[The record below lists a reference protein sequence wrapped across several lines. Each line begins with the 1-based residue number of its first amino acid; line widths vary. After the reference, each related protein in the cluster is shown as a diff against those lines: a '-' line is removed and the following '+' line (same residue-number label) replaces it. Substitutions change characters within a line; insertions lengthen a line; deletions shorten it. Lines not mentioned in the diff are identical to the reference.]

1 MPTSLAH
8 HYHQALRDQDIL
20 NQLSSHYPDG
30 PTLHQ
35 LAPLDQLHIGG
46 IAASKRLLDL
56 LDQSAPKVLDIGA
69 GLGGLMRQGAAL
81 GFHLTGL
88 DITHRFNVLNQAIS
102 RLAMTQPTND
112 SSAGKLRCVTGDAC
126 ALPFSDASFDAVL
139 FQHSLMNMPD
149 PARVLAEC
157 RRVLRPGGQLVMHE
171 VVGGLHSEALRFPVP
186 WAEGPTHSHLLS
198 LTGLAHQ
205 LEASGFNIQHSEDWS
220 HTAIEWRTRQRQKE
234 QAPRTAVL
242 SPQWVFGERFMQMG
256 KNLLENLANGAIHV
270 VEISARC

>member
-20 NQLSSHYPDG
+20 NQLRTHYPDG

>member
-20 NQLSSHYPDG
+20 HQLHTHYPDG

-46 IAASKRLLDL
+46 IAASTRLLEL
-56 LDQSAPKVLDIGA
+56 LEPNTQHVLDIGA
-69 GLGGLMRQGAAL
+69 GLGGLMRQGAEL
-81 GFHLTGL
+81 GLHITGL
-88 DITHRFNVLNQAIS
+88 DITHRFSALNQAIS
-102 RLAMTQPTND
+102 RLALGHQGTGPTR
-112 SSAGKLRCVTGDAC
+112 GTLHWVTGDAC
-126 ALPFSDASFDAVL
+126 ALPFANASFDAVL

-149 PARVLAEC
+149 PDKVLAQC

-171 VVGGLHSEALRFPVP
+171 VVSGPNSEALLFPVP
-186 WAEGPTHSHLLS
+186 WAEGPAHSHLLS
-198 LTGLAHQ
+198 LPELTQ
-205 LEASGFNIQHSEDWS
+205 TLEASGFKIQHCEDWS
-220 HTAIEWRTRQRQKE
+220 HTALEWRQRQRQKE

-242 SPQWVFGERFMQMG
+242 SPQWVFGERFMCMG
-256 KNLLENLANGAIHV
+256 KHLLENLANGAINV

>member
-56 LDQSAPKVLDIGA
+56 LDQSAPMALDIGA

-102 RLAMTQPTND
+102 ELAMTQPPND
-112 SSAGKLRCVTGDAC
+112 SSAGTLRCVTGDAC

-171 VVGGLHSEALRFPVP
+171 VVGGSNQAALRFPVP
-186 WAEGPTHSHLLS
+186 WAEGPEHSHLLS
-198 LTGLAHQ
+198 L
-205 LEASGFNIQHSEDWS
+205 EALTTLLQRQGFTLQHHEDWS
-220 HTAIEWRTRQRQKE
+220 QTALAWRQRQRQKE
-234 QAPRTAVL
+234 QTAQPAVV
-242 SPQWVFGERFMQMG
+242 SPQWVFGERFLTMG
-256 KNLLENLANGAIHV
+256 KHLLENLAQQAINV

>member
-20 NQLSSHYPDG
+20 NQLRTHYPDG

-46 IAASKRLLDL
+46 IAASARLLGL
-56 LDQSAPKVLDIGA
+56 LDPKSQHALDIGA
-69 GLGGLMRQGAAL
+69 GLGGLMRQGAAQ
-81 GFHLTGL
+81 GFHITGL
-88 DITHRFNVLNQAIS
+88 DITHRFSALNQAIS
-102 RLAMTQPTND
+102 RLALSHHT
-112 SSAGKLRCVTGDAC
+112 AKAHHGKLRWVTGDAC
-126 ALPFSDASFDAVL
+126 ALPFAQTSFDAVL

-157 RRVLRPGGQLVMHE
+157 RRVLRLGGQLVMHE
-171 VVGGLHSEALRFPVP
+171 VVSGPHSEALRFPVP
-186 WAEGPTHSHLLS
+186 WAEGPMHSHLLS
-198 LTGLAHQ
+198 LSELTQ
-205 LEASGFNIQHSEDWS
+205 RLEASGFNLQHCEDWS
-220 HTAIEWRTRQRQKE
+220 HTALEWRTRQRQKE

>member
-20 NQLSSHYPDG
+20 NQLRTHYPDG

-46 IAASKRLLDL
+46 IAASTRLLGL
-56 LDQSAPKVLDIGA
+56 LDPKPQHVLDIGA
-69 GLGGLMRQGAAL
+69 GLGGLMRQGAEL
-81 GFHLTGL
+81 GFHITGL
-88 DITHRFNVLNQAIS
+88 DITHRFSALNQAIS
-102 RLAMTQPTND
+102 RLVLGQHNAK
-112 SSAGKLRCVTGDAC
+112 AHHGKLRWVTGDAC
-126 ALPFSDASFDAVL
+126 ALPFAQSSFDAVL

-171 VVGGLHSEALRFPVP
+171 VVSGPHCEALRFPVP
-186 WAEGPTHSHLLS
+186 WAEGPTHSHLLTLAA
-198 LTGLAHQ
+198 LTQRLQTA
-205 LEASGFNIQHSEDWS
+205 GFDIRHCEDWS
-220 HTAIEWRTRQRQKE
+220 DTALEWRQRQRQKE
-234 QAPRTAVL
+234 QAAHAAVL
-242 SPQWVFGERFMQMG
+242 SPQWVFGERFVQMG
-256 KNLLENLANGAIHV
+256 KNLLENLANGAINV

>member
-20 NQLSSHYPDG
+20 NQLRTHYPDG

-220 HTAIEWRTRQRQKE
+220 HTALEWRTRQRQKE

>member
-20 NQLSSHYPDG
+20 NQLRTHYPDG

-186 WAEGPTHSHLLS
+186 WAEGPAHSHLLS
-198 LTGLAHQ
+198 LSELTQ
-205 LEASGFNIQHSEDWS
+205 RLEASGFNLQHCKDWS
-220 HTAIEWRTRQRQKE
+220 HTALEWRTRQRQKE